1 MFSLWLAN
9 PQMNN
14 WQSPTGNAW
23 TLPILGM
30 PLQDFNGCCGAI
42 NISGFGLCSAK
53 YVMGNKGI
61 NRNIV
66 DALIDREIVCKRY
79 NTTRTIFCALLVMKV
94 PLLNST
100 SVLKADDINI
110 FNTVFGIIKIYVQFC
125 IAVTLQLYEVVAKLM
140 LP

>member
-30 PLQDFNGCCGAI
+30 PLRDFNGCCGAI

-61 NRNIV
+61 NRNLV

-79 NTTRTIFCALLVMKV
+79 NTTRTIFLRATCHGSAI
-94 PLLNST
+94 T
-100 SVLKADDINI
+100 EFDI
-110 FNTVFGIIKIYVQFC
+110 C
-125 IAVTLQLYEVVAKLM
+125 
-140 LP
+140 P